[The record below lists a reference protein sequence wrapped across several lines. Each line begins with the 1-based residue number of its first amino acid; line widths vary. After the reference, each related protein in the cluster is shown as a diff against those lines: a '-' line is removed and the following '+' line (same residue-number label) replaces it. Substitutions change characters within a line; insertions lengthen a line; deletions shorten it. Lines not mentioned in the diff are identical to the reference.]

1 MKRWPWGPKKP
12 HSETRPQHQSAWAA
26 GALISEFKKHLL
38 SLLTSPNSMSSKL
51 SH

>member
-1 MKRWPWGPKKP
+1 MKRWPRGPKKP
-12 HSETRPQHQSAWAA
+12 RSQTLPQHHNA

-38 SLLTSPNSMSSKL
+38 PLLISPNNMNSKL

>member
-38 SLLTSPNSMSSKL
+38 PLLTSPNNMNSKL